1 MRHTS
6 NIRSMKK
13 TPYAYFHGETKET
26 INGQVVKD
34 TELNTEYN
42 GKVLHI
48 DERNNDQFKH
58 LVIDNKHLKKLLSK
72 KASNLNLLDRLESDY
87 SDWYHRPRKSK
98 KKTKKT
104 KKTKKIKRRQ
114 KTKRTKK

>member
-1 MRHTS
+1 
-6 NIRSMKK
+6 MKK
-13 TPYAYFHGETKET
+13 TPYAYFHGKTKET

-48 DERNNDQFKH
+48 DERNNDQVKH
-58 LVIDNKHLKKLLSK
+58 LVIDNGHLKKLLSQ

-87 SDWYHRPRKSK
+87 SGLYKRPRKSK

-104 KKTKKIKRRQ
+104 KKTKKRKS
-114 KTKRTKK
+114 KK